1 MLVRGGDAHRS
12 RPASR
17 VARQAGSQ
25 RLKRVMKR
33 VAAALLAAPLLAGCP
48 DALGAADEP
57 PSDQIAADR
66 FIRDAIEAFGSRE
79 AASEAYAR
87 KAWEL
92 YEQDDLAAAKRRFH
106 EVWLLNPRDP
116 QSYWGFGAILHD
128 QGKVREA
135 LAMLSRAAELDPS
148 NPRLMADLARVLAQE
163 ATYATTTSERERYFT
178 KACELFQKAIVLD
191 PKNGHSYGLWAL
203 ALYDRGRY
211 AESWE
216 KVHQAQALQEVIP
229 EAFLRLLRE
238 KMPEPKRP

>member
-1 MLVRGGDAHRS
+1 
-12 RPASR
+12 
-17 VARQAGSQ
+17 
-25 RLKRVMKR
+25 
-33 VAAALLAAPLLAGCP
+33 
-48 DALGAADEP
+48 
-57 PSDQIAADR
+57 
-66 FIRDAIEAFGSRE
+66 
-79 AASEAYAR
+79 
-87 KAWEL
+87 
-92 YEQDDLAAAKRRFH
+92 
-106 EVWLLNPRDP
+106 
-116 QSYWGFGAILHD
+116 
-128 QGKVREA
+128 
-135 LAMLSRAAELDPS
+135 MLSRAAELDPS